1 MYVFFRLSHKKE
13 IRSINRNASLRVAIE
28 FPNLFFQ
35 FHSKRYS
42 RINFLTAINLNVSP
56 WQDCKQ
62 KCVGY
67 SSNQVF
73 MFTANKSN
81 KEIIIWDIR
90 FQRPFRKTK
99 KFDLPFIAARSIP
112 YWRLYIHICMNFF
125 CRKRNGENLRRKVH
139 YVSFGYSMQ
148 CRTAFQFL
156 HNRIDNNILCAVFRS
171 KWQHVSFIYFY
182 HHVVYTAIVFRAYS
196 TPQSN
201 SHNNQK
207 KRN

>member
-1 MYVFFRLSHKKE
+1 MR
-13 IRSINRNASLRVAIE
+13 
-28 FPNLFFQ
+28 
-35 FHSKRYS
+35 HS
-42 RINFLTAINLNVSP
+42 VSTTVS
-56 WQDCKQ
+56 KNQ
-62 KCVGY
+62 K
-67 SSNQVF
+67 
-73 MFTANKSN
+73 
-81 KEIIIWDIR
+81 IR
-90 FQRPFRKTK
+90 FTFYCSTK
-99 KFDLPFIAARSIP
+99 HSV
-112 YWRLYIHICMNFF
+112 YIHICMNFF